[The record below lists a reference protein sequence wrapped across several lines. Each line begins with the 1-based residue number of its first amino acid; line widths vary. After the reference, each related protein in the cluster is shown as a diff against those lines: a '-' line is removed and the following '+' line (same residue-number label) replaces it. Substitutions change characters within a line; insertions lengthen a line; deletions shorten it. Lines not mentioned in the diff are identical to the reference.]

1 MKRASGDKEG
11 LHALASRFGE
21 VESYA
26 YGNRKHANNADVI
39 DPDKGVLHKA
49 RRFGTAPRSL
59 RGLKIL
65 LSLNGVGNFKSPYAR
80 IPDWIERP
88 STKSTSLAP
97 ARGHS
102 GLPAAFRSKR
112 QKRTHGKRPQASERS
127 PQAIR
132 QSHSGVP
139 SSCRDHCRK
148 APGGFPR

>member
-1 MKRASGDKEG
+1 MKRAPGDKEG

-39 DPDKGVLHKA
+39 DPDKGGLHKA
-49 RRFGTAPRSL
+49 RMFGAAPRSL

-65 LSLNGVGNFKSPYAR
+65 PSLNEAGNFKSPSAR
-80 IPDWIERP
+80 FPSWIKKP

-97 ARGHS
+97 TRGHS
-102 GLPAAFRSKR
+102 GLPAAFKSKR
-112 QKRTHGKRPQASERS
+112 QKRTHGKRPLASERS

-132 QSHSGVP
+132 RTHFEVP
-139 SSCRDHCRK
+139 SSFRDHCRK
-148 APGGFPR
+148 ARGAFLR